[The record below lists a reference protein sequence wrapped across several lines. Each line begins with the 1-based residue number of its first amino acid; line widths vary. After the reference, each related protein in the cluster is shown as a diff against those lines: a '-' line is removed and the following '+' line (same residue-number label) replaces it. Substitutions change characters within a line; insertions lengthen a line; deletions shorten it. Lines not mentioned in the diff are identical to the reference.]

1 MIENVIP
8 LIIGLV
14 FLFIAIKTLLKQN
27 KLKKTGITTEG
38 IVYDVSKEPGST
50 LNFSYPIIRFTT
62 LTQEWITETANIG
75 MFPGFYK
82 KGQKVT
88 VIYDQ
93 NSPKEFT
100 LDSKTNSFITL
111 LFLVVGLLIT
121 TLGVYLL
128 IRVKL

>member
-1 MIENVIP
+1 MIENIIP

-14 FLFIAIKTLLKQN
+14 FLFIAIKTLRKHN

-38 IVYDVSKEPGST
+38 VVYDVLKEADSSF
-50 LNFSYPIIRFTT
+50 NFSYPIIRFTT

-75 MFPGFYK
+75 TLPGFYK

-100 LDSKTNSFITL
+100 LDSKTIRFILL
-111 LFLVVGLLIT
+111 LFLIIGLLTT